1 MKNQIQGCVKIN
13 AEGKNLYSFI
23 NRLHTQKIAVFR
35 QYIKGGRLSAEIYR
49 HNLADVEIIAEESGV
64 KLSHFEYNTLSKHII
79 SRRRRFGF
87 ILGVILFLGASLYF
101 SNVIVTIDIE
111 GNETVSDS
119 IILSALSEIGIDEGT
134 PFGQINYIWSENQL
148 RLMVDKIAWAGM
160 HRTGH
165 RLVVEVT
172 EIVEK
177 PDMLLDRI
185 PCNVVSAHDAEIVEI
200 TVLDG
205 QLMHIIGDYVFEGD
219 MLING
224 VTTDFNGNTT
234 LHHAMGEIIGKYSES
249 VDFNGSFEKER
260 MNSTGKSDKRRKL
273 HLFNLEIPL
282 YFGKNNYDYSENTY
296 MEKPLYLFGKKLPIS
311 LHTTEYHELRR
322 NVTTLSEEELR
333 MELMEK
339 VYLYEK
345 NFLNDC
351 EIIERNITETITESE
366 MNLSVCYK
374 LKGNICRQREIL
386 VK

>member
-1 MKNQIQGCVKIN
+1 
-13 AEGKNLYSFI
+13 
-23 NRLHTQKIAVFR
+23 
-35 QYIKGGRLSAEIYR
+35 
-49 HNLADVEIIAEESGV
+49 
-64 KLSHFEYNTLSKHII
+64 
-79 SRRRRFGF
+79 
-87 ILGVILFLGASLYF
+87 
-101 SNVIVTIDIE
+101 
-111 GNETVSDS
+111 
-119 IILSALSEIGIDEGT
+119 
-134 PFGQINYIWSENQL
+134 
-148 RLMVDKIAWAGM
+148 MVDKIAWAGM

-296 MEKPLYLFGKKLPIS
+296 MEKPLYLF
-311 LHTTEYHELRR
+311 
-322 NVTTLSEEELR
+322 
-333 MELMEK
+333 
-339 VYLYEK
+339 
-345 NFLNDC
+345 
-351 EIIERNITETITESE
+351 
-366 MNLSVCYK
+366 
-374 LKGNICRQREIL
+374 
-386 VK
+386 